1 MSKLPYIQLFPAD
14 FLEDAMMMSNEEV
27 GIYIKMICQS
37 HIQKEIPKKRLP
49 FLAQVEWNDL
59 SSFIQDKFIDTG
71 ESVVNKRVHK
81 SIIKHENF
89 IEKQRI
95 NGAKGGRP
103 KTQKKLSNS
112 NSNSNTISNT
122 NSKRKYIPELD
133 EFLEYGNTILTH
145 PKLNKNP
152 EEYDFSLR
160 AKFQTWFDDG
170 WKDGHGKDIK
180 NWKNKLNATIP
191 YLKPIKNDRNS
202 KSDKYGNQEYEE
214 LERELLRDL
223 RS

>member
-37 HIQKEIPKKRLP
+37 HVQKEIPKKRLP
-49 FLAQVEWNDL
+49 FLAQVDWNDL

-71 ESVVNKRVHK
+71 ESVVNKRVYK

-122 NSKRKYIPELD
+122 NSKRKYIPETL
-133 EFLEYGNTILTH
+133 ENFLEYGNTILTH

-152 EEYDFSLR
+152 S
-160 AKFQTWFDDG
+160 
-170 WKDGHGKDIK
+170 
-180 NWKNKLNATIP
+180 
-191 YLKPIKNDRNS
+191 
-202 KSDKYGNQEYEE
+202 
-214 LERELLRDL
+214 
-223 RS
+223 

>member
-49 FLAQVEWNDL
+49 FLAQVDWNDL

-122 NSKRKYIPELD
+122 NSKRKYIPETL
-133 EFLEYGNTILTH
+133 ENFLEYGNTILTQ
-145 PKLNKNP
+145 LNKNP

-160 AKFQTWFDDG
+160 AKFQTWSDDG

-191 YLKPIKNDRNS
+191 YLKPIKNDRNN
-202 KSDKYGNQEYEE
+202 KSRKYQSYKQ
-214 LERELLRDL
+214 ELLKDL
-223 RS
+223 

>member
-49 FLAQVEWNDL
+49 FLAQVDWNDL

-95 NGAKGGRP
+95 NGDKGGRP

-122 NSKRKYIPELD
+122 NSKRKYIPETL
-133 EFLEYGNTILTH
+133 ENFLEYGNTILTQ
-145 PKLNKNP
+145 LNKNP

-160 AKFQTWFDDG
+160 AKFQTWSDDG

-191 YLKPIKNDRNS
+191 YLKPIKNDRNN
-202 KSDKYGNQEYEE
+202 KSRKYQSYKQ
-214 LERELLRDL
+214 ELLKDL
-223 RS
+223 